1 MAEWH
6 DEISQAPFGLWIGYD
21 VWEIVTHLEGVVCAP
36 CLIDFRL
43 DDWILVRE
51 LKVIYDL

>member
-21 VWEIVTHLEGVVCAP
+21 VWGIVTHLEGVVCAP
-36 CLIDFRL
+36 CLIDLRL